1 MLKRALLV
9 FLCALLWACGRPVPP
24 SFQSTD
30 ITGADFGRQLALT
43 DHAGKP
49 RTLPDFRGKLVVLF
63 FGYTSCPDVCP
74 TTLARFAE
82 VVKGLGTEGEQVQ
95 VLFVTVDPARDT
107 QQKLA
112 AYVPWFHPTFIG
124 LYGDAAAT
132 EAAAREFK
140 IFYAKKA
147 LEGGAGYVIDHSAGA
162 YVFDRQGRLRLY
174 VKDEVPNAGLVA
186 DLRVLLAEK

>member
-1 MLKRALLV
+1 MLKHS
-9 FLCALLWACGRPVPP
+9 FLAIFCVLLWGCGQPVPP

-30 ITGADFGRQLALT
+30 ISGADFGRLLALT

-49 RTLPDFRGKLVVLF
+49 RTLADYRGKLVVLF

-82 VVKGLGTEGEQVQ
+82 VVKSLGAEGEQVQ

-112 AYVPWFHPTFIG
+112 AYVPWFHPSFIG

-140 IFYAKKA
+140 IFYSRKA
-147 LEGGAGYVIDHSAGA
+147 LEGGTGYVIDHSAGA

-174 VKDEVPNAGLVA
+174 VKDEVPNAGLVT
-186 DLRVLLAEK
+186 DLRQLLAEK